1 MSIGGRLGYE
11 DDGTYAQHAD
21 LRAGLRRRPDRAGIR
36 GLASDKYMNIT
47 TGVVFHCEEGRVVIG
62 NGTIAAFDPKGEQI
76 QKFAGGGEHFRNFAD
91 AVKARN
97 REMLNSEVEQGHL
110 STVLCHLPNI
120 SYRLGE
126 TKLVSGDAPFEQSP
140 GGNDAYGRM
149 AAHLKEDGIDLEK
162 VPLRVGRTIRFDG
175 ATETIQGD
183 PEATKLLSREYR
195 KPFVVPENV

>member
-1 MSIGGRLGYE
+1 MQPQTMNRTQSSRPLRL
-11 DDGTYAQHAD
+11 
-21 LRAGLRRRPDRAGIR
+21 
-36 GLASDKYMNIT
+36 
-47 TGVVFHCEEGRVVIG
+47 
-62 NGTIAAFDPKGEQI
+62 PK
-76 QKFAGGGEHFRNFAD
+76 
-91 AVKARN
+91 
-97 REMLNSEVEQGHL
+97 QGHL

-175 ATETIQGD
+175 ATETIPGD
-183 PEATKLLSREYR
+183 PEATKFLSREYR